1 MAANSTECNN
11 KISCCLVCGS
21 SAGKHNYYGARTCIS
36 CRGFFRRRYF
46 MNIIQK
52 YILFILIIF
61 YSVQSQQYH
70 LFVCSTDSTCNLES
84 KSRKCC
90 KKCRFEKCLNIGM
103 RPSWVLTPEERCQ
116 RMLQRC
122 FCFLFC
128 NSCRSK
134 HSFGVLGWISKL
146 ILK

>member
-1 MAANSTECNN
+1 MD
-11 KISCCLVCGS
+11 LQLG
-21 SAGKHNYYGARTCIS
+21 
-36 CRGFFRRRYF
+36 
-46 MNIIQK
+46 NIIIMEQEHVLVVVVSSVGGISW
-52 YILFILIIF
+52 ILFKKHEFIFILIIF

-146 ILK
+146 HSKVARSS